1 MRDLSSLLKD
11 EFIAGC
17 KIPVRKDPY
26 RPRKI
31 KKIMY
36 DAAEN
41 DGKYEYSFP
50 LPTFVRFHKTSL
62 NPPPLISLEIARP
75 LPLNTLH
82 NLRIVADLV

>member
-17 KIPVRKDPY
+17 KIPVRKEY

-36 DAAEN
+36 DATEN
-41 DGKYEYSFP
+41 DGKY
-50 LPTFVRFHKTSL
+50 
-62 NPPPLISLEIARP
+62 
-75 LPLNTLH
+75 
-82 NLRIVADLV
+82 